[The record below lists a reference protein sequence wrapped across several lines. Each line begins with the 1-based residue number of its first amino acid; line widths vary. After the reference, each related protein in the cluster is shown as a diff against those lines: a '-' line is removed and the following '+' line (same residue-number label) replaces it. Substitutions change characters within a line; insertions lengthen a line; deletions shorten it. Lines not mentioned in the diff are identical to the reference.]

1 MIRSQRKSASGLRM
15 QQLAEFRYTLRKF
28 LQFSEEAASRAG
40 LTSQQHQL
48 LLQIAGAPEDTAT
61 TVGYIAERLALRH
74 HSVVELSKRCE
85 ESGLIVRNV
94 EQSEYRHVVLSLT
107 PQGTRLL
114 ETLSDDHAHELY
126 DLGSKLIGTLAPFT
140 KRLSASAATG
150 SGYK

>member
-1 MIRSQRKSASGLRM
+1 MTGSGRGSTTIRRM
-15 QQLAEFRYTLRKF
+15 QQLAEFRYALRKF
-28 LQFSEEAASRAG
+28 LRFSEDAASRAG

-85 ESGLIVRNV
+85 ESGHIVRSV
-94 EQSEYRHVVLSLT
+94 EQSEYRHVILSLT

-114 ETLSDDHAHELY
+114 KALSDDHAHELY
-126 DLGSKLIGTLAPFT
+126 VLGSKLIATLTPFT
-140 KRLSASAATG
+140 KRQPSQ
-150 SGYK
+150 KKP